1 MAKHESSSLAWFLA
15 GVTVGVAGAILYAP
29 QSGEETREAL
39 ARATREGRDKLERG
53 SRQAAERGREFY
65 EQGRRFANE
74 AAESG
79 REAVERG
86 KKAVSNLRSK
96 EESTDEVE
104 EPLGI

>member
-1 MAKHESSSLAWFLA
+1 MAKQQSNSLAWFLA

-39 ARATREGRDKLERG
+39 ARATREGREKLER
-53 SRQAAERGREFY
+53 SRRQAAERGREFY

-86 KKAVSNLRSK
+86 KKAVSNLRPK
-96 EESTDEVE
+96 EESTDEIE

>member
-29 QSGEETREAL
+29 RSGREAREAL
-39 ARATREGRDKLERG
+39 GGTTRIGRDKLERTG
-53 SRQAAERGREFY
+53 RLAAERGREFY
-65 EQGRRFANE
+65 EQGRRLASE

-79 REAVERG
+79 REAIERG
-86 KKAVSNLRSK
+86 KEAIGKLKPNR
-96 EESTDEVE
+96 EREDDVE